1 MPVRPETEARV
12 EYRFPV
18 VVIGGGACG
27 LCAALA
33 AKESGAEV
41 LVLEQDERPAGS
53 TSLSQGLIPAAGTR
67 FQREKGIEDS
77 PALMAADIQAKAR
90 NGADPAIVRVLSE
103 ASGPTIDWLAD
114 AHGLNLHVIDDFL
127 YPGMSRH
134 RMHGSPNQD
143 GSELQSGL
151 LAAVERAG
159 IDVITSAR
167 AQDLFTDA
175 AGRVTAVSF
184 ARPDGTLETV
194 GADALVLACNGFG
207 GNPEM
212 VRRYVPEIADAEY
225 WGHAG
230 NTGDAVGWGAAMGA
244 ATADMGA
251 YQGHGSV
258 AHAFGL
264 PLTWA
269 VVTGGGVQVNLDGE
283 RFANEMRGYSEHAVE
298 VLKQPGRTAWSL
310 YDARCERPALGFE
323 EYRQLV
329 ALGAVKRAGSVAG
342 LAQTTGLPEA
352 ALARTLADIAAWSE
366 GHGQDPLGRDFTRTP
381 KLASPYLTVRT
392 GGALFHTQGGL
403 VVDPAA
409 RVLRQDGT
417 ALPNLFAGGGAA
429 RGVSGPSSWG
439 YLAGNGLL
447 TAVVLGRIAGTGAAQ
462 VAGVASGQAF
472 LAGRA

>member
-1 MPVRPETEARV
+1 MPVRPATDARF
-12 EYRFPV
+12 EYGVPV

-33 AKESGAEV
+33 AKEGGAEA
-41 LVLEQDERPAGS
+41 LVLERDERPTGS

-67 FQREKGIEDS
+67 LQREKGIEDS
-77 PALMAADIQAKAR
+77 PELMAADIQAKAR
-90 NGADPAIVRVLSE
+90 NGADPAIVRALAE
-103 ASGPTIDWLAD
+103 ASGPAVDWLTD
-114 AHGLNLHVIDDFL
+114 AQGLDLHVVDDFL

-143 GSELQSGL
+143 GAELQSGL

-159 IDVITSAR
+159 IDVITSAQ
-167 AQDLFTDA
+167 AQDLFVDGG
-175 AGRVTAVSF
+175 GRIAAVSF
-184 ARPDGTLETV
+184 ARPDGTVETV
-194 GADALVLACNGFG
+194 GAGAVVLACNGFG

-212 VRRYVPEIADAEY
+212 LRRYTPEIAEAEY

-230 NTGDAVGWGAAMGA
+230 NSGDAVAWGAAMGA
-244 ATADMGA
+244 AMADMGA

-258 AHAFGL
+258 TPAFGL

-269 VVTGGGVQVNLDGE
+269 VVTGGGIQVNLDGQ

-298 VLKQPGRTAWSL
+298 VLKQPGRAAWSL
-310 YDARCERPALGFE
+310 YDTRCERPALGFD

-329 ALGAVKRAGSVAG
+329 ALGGVKRADSVAG
-342 LAQTTGLPEA
+342 LAEATGLPEA
-352 ALARTLADIAAWSE
+352 ALARTLADIADWNE
-366 GHGQDPLGRDFTRTP
+366 GRGRDPLGRDFSLTP
-381 KLASPYLTVRT
+381 KLAPPYLAVRT

-403 VVDPAA
+403 VIDAAA

-429 RGVSGPSSWG
+429 RAVSGPSSWG

-447 TAVVLGRIAGTGAAQ
+447 SAVVLGRTAGAGAAR
-462 VAGVASGQAF
+462 VAGAA
-472 LAGRA
+472 